1 MALAWDA
8 PAEDAGPVTGY
19 EIRRGQGAADPGTLA
34 ADTGSTAAAYT
45 GATASE
51 SYSYSVKAVQ
61 GGERSQ
67 ASGKAVVQ
75 LPPGRP
81 TPERLT

>member
-8 PAEDAGPVTGY
+8 PAEDAGSVTGY
-19 EIRRGQGAADPGTLA
+19 EIRRGQGAVDPATLA
-34 ADTGSTAAAYT
+34 ADPGRTA
-45 GATASE
+45 ATASE

-67 ASGKAVVQ
+67 ASGEAVVQ
-75 LPPGRP
+75 LPAGRP

>member
-8 PAEDAGPVTGY
+8 PAEDAGSVTGY
-19 EIRRGQGAADPGTLA
+19 EIRRGQGAADPG
-34 ADTGSTAAAYT
+34 STAAAYI

-67 ASGKAVVQ
+67 ASGEAVVQ

>member
-1 MALAWDA
+1 MLRQRT
-8 PAEDAGPVTGY
+8 PVRSPGMKSGAAR
-19 EIRRGQGAADPGTLA
+19 EAADPATLA
-34 ADTGSTAAAYT
+34 ADPGSTAAAYT

-61 GGERSQ
+61 DGERSQ
-67 ASGKAVVQ
+67 ASGEAVVQ